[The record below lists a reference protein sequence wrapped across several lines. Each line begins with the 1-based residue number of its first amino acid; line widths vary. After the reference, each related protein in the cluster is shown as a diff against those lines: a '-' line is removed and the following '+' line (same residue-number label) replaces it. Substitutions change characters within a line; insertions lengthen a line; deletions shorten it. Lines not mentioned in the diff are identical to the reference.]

1 MKKRTL
7 LATLLAGLTLTFSL
21 ALVGCEKTDPDTLL
35 EVDSGTDSASDSGTD
50 SGTYSAVDSTV
61 DSDADSTVDSGT
73 DSTSD
78 EISSAFAEENMDG
91 YAFRI
96 LDAASVLDGYTPFD
110 AETVG
115 ESVNAAVVARNARVC
130 DVYNCKIEEVSAEDY
145 EKTVRNSVMS
155 GISACD
161 MALLPDS
168 AVMKN
173 VLDGNVLPWT
183 ETADVN
189 LEAKWW
195 DHAANRQYRW
205 DAIQVALSGAFNM
218 NNYAGMMCYAYN
230 RTLLDNT
237 VCSDSSENYGDLLYE
252 EIRDGGWS
260 DDFDFLVGNSEEE
273 YSAKGINGS
282 LYDYYRTKLAGSE
295 TEFYAVSSENEWS
308 FSFDLGT
315 GRDFLDCMTGISL
328 DESWS
333 DYRSSLS
340 SAVSAVRDAAL
351 SLLGLEELAEF
362 MLPSGMDAF
371 MSCDDAPF
379 LNGESAFKIV
389 RLDEIPALRAA
400 GLDVGVAPLP
410 GGRKVSL
417 VDNPVFAVQFLLA
430 KEERRTVLL
439 MDALSQVSLAE
450 TLPAYTEYL
459 VGGYDS
465 ADADATATRNAPIIE
480 SIYQNPYYE
489 RSVASGDRELKYL
502 FYKYGGL
509 YGSLSDS
516 ARISEETYEEYAH
529 AVLEMSDFNDYLSD
543 YLARYYVPVPV
554 RLTENITATVNRG
567 VLTLSGSGEIP
578 KISRINDIEDFID
591 ITEITSVVVE
601 DGFTSVAKY
610 AFEGFDSLTEIS
622 LPASIAA
629 IGNNAFYDLP
639 LTKVVL
645 SEGLLTIG
653 ERTFA
658 FCESLE
664 SVKLPSTLTALGY
677 GAFRACQSLKAVTLP
692 AAMTDMGEYVF
703 EGCGALETVEIK
715 GNMELLPSFTF
726 GGCGALKSAT
736 FSSDRT
742 RTIGTGAFSGCENLE
757 TVLLPVNL
765 EKIEANAFSGC
776 ERLEAITIP
785 DGAHTVDFSAFAGC
799 SSLKSIA
806 LPAGLTTLGSQVFEE
821 CRSLEKIVLPDGLTA
836 IEDFAFYCCD
846 SLKTITIPKSVER
859 IGKYAFSGCK
869 VADIYYG
876 GSRTDWNAVEIG
888 DKNNGLDG
896 ASIRFAG

>member
-7 LATLLAGLTLTFSL
+7 LATLFAGLTLTFSL
-21 ALVGCEKTDPDTLL
+21 AFVGCEKTDPDTLL
-35 EVDSGTDSASDSGTD
+35 EVDSAADSAADSGTD
-50 SGTYSAVDSTV
+50 SAADSGT
-61 DSDADSTVDSGT
+61 DSTVDSGT
-73 DSTSD
+73 DSTPD
-78 EISSAFAEENMDG
+78 EISFAFAEENMEG

-110 AETVG
+110 AENVG
-115 ESVNAAVVARNARVC
+115 ESVNAAVVARNAKVC
-130 DVYNCKIEEVSAEDY
+130 EIYNCKIEEVSAEDY
-145 EKTVRNSVMS
+145 QKTVRNSVMS

-161 MALLPDS
+161 MALLPDYD
-168 AVMKN
+168 VVQN

-183 ETADVN
+183 ETADVD
-189 LEAKWW
+189 LEAEWW

-230 RTLLDNT
+230 RTLLDNIVYEGLYADET
-237 VCSDSSENYGDLLYE
+237 YGDLLYE
-252 EIRDGGWS
+252 EIRNGKWA
-260 DDFDFLVGNSEEE
+260 DDFDFQVGNSEEE
-273 YSAKGINGS
+273 YSSKGINGS

-295 TEFYAVSSENEWS
+295 TEFYAVSPENEWS
-308 FSFDLGT
+308 FSFDMGK

-340 SAVSAVRDAAL
+340 SATQVVREAAL
-351 SLLGLEELAEF
+351 NLIGLEELAEF
-362 MLPSGMDAF
+362 MSPTGMDAF

-400 GLDVGVAPLP
+400 GIDVGVAPLP
-410 GGRKVSL
+410 GGQKVSL

-459 VGGYDS
+459 IGGDS
-465 ADADATATRNAPIIE
+465 ADAEATATRNANVIE

-489 RSVASGDRELKYL
+489 RSVGSGDRTLKYL

-509 YGSLSDS
+509 YGYLSDS
-516 ARISEETYEEYAH
+516 ARISEEAYEEYACSI
-529 AVLEMSDFNDYLSD
+529 LKMGDFNDRLSAYLE
-543 YLARYYVPVPV
+543 RYYVPVPV
-554 RLTENITATVNRG
+554 RLTENITATASNG

-578 KISRINDIEDFID
+578 KISRIDGIKDFID
-591 ITEITSVVVE
+591 ITKITSVVVE
-601 DGFTSVAKY
+601 DGFTSVANY
-610 AFEGFDSLTEIS
+610 AFAGFDSLTEIS

-629 IGNNAFYDLP
+629 IGNDAFYDLP

-664 SVKLPSTLTALGY
+664 SVNLPSTLTALGY
-677 GAFRACQSLKAVTLP
+677 GAFRNCRSLKAVTIP
-692 AAMTDMGEYVF
+692 ADMTDMGESVF

-726 GGCGALKSAT
+726 SGCGALKSAT
-736 FSSDRT
+736 FSSDRI
-742 RTIGTGAFSGCENLE
+742 RTIGVGAFSGCENLE

-765 EKIEANAFSGC
+765 ETIENNAFSSC
-776 ERLEAITIP
+776 ERLESITIP

-821 CRSLEKIVLPDGLTA
+821 CRSLETIVLPDGLTA
-836 IEDFAFYCCD
+836 IEDFSFYGCE
-846 SLKTITIPKSVER
+846 SLKTITIPKSVVR

-876 GSRTDWNAVEIG
+876 GSQTDWNAVQIG
-888 DKNNGLDG
+888 DKNNGLD
-896 ASIRFAG
+896 AAAMRFAG